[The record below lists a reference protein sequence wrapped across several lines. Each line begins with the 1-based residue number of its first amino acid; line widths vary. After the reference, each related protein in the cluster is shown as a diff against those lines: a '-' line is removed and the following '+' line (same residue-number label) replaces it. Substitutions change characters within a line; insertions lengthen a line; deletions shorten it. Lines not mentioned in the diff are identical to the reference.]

1 VADIFVYCEVVQLGI
16 ISFDIKKFSNLVDW
30 LNRVSVNKH
39 VRDAHWRIREIVKA
53 ADEPSLF
60 ANIV

>member
-1 VADIFVYCEVVQLGI
+1 VVQLGI
-16 ISFDIKKFSNLVDW
+16 ISFDIKKFRNLVDW